1 MKTKTLSR
9 RFQNFSFGRA
19 ALDLS
24 VLLFLGLS
32 RLFAQ
37 DADLEL
43 PGPELVKKIFN
54 RPGIVKTEVSQEK
67 VDENIRWIEMYTDVH
82 LATDIPM
89 DTLRRTILDFDN
101 YPRIFRR
108 NHDTAVIWKDDKVYL
123 DMIVGLELFGISFLT
138 AYRVLVRE
146 LRNTSEEFV
155 LDFSHVSDD
164 GNVKNV
170 FGRWYLKKIPPSP
183 GGNEHYYVRY
193 YASSK
198 VLCKYP
204 FQRMIMTMFID
215 GESRDLMKQFLK
227 AAEQRKG
234 IIPP

>member
-1 MKTKTLSR
+1 LKIKGLP
-9 RFQNFSFGRA
+9 
-19 ALDLS
+19 

-37 DADLEL
+37 DADIEL
-43 PGPELVKKIFN
+43 PGPELIKKLFN
-54 RPGIVKTEVSQEK
+54 RPGIVKTELSQEK
-67 VDENIRWIEMYTDVH
+67 EEEHIRWVEMYTDVH
-82 LATDIPM
+82 VATDIPM
-89 DTLRRTILDFDN
+89 DRLRRTILDFDN

-108 NHDTAVIWKDDKVYL
+108 NQDTAAIRKDDKVYL
-123 DMIVGLELFGISFLT
+123 DMIVGVELFGISFLT
-138 AYRVLVRE
+138 TYRVLVRE

-170 FGRWYLKKIPPSP
+170 LGRWYLKKIPSSP
-183 GGNEHYYVRY
+183 GGDEQYYVRY

-198 VLCKYP
+198 VACKYP
-204 FQRMIMTMFID
+204 FQRMIMAMFID

-227 AAEQRKG
+227 AAGQRRES
-234 IIPP
+234 ISP